1 MIQNPFDCKISVLEE
16 KQIQMMIELLLQESG
31 RKSTQIQS
39 YKDRGVEDMFWIE
52 IQKLRNDI
60 ADLSELHVQFLGALR
75 VKQKARII
83 NSN

>member
-1 MIQNPFDCKISVLEE
+1 MIQNPFDCKISDVEE
-16 KQIQMMIELLLQESG
+16 EQIQMMIELLQQEPG